1 VLGPRNLIRG
11 IKKAEGRETD
21 REQARGQGV
30 GGGDTQIRT
39 KRWRKT
45 KKTMM
50 GCRMRKKAK
59 EQDRGE

>member
-1 VLGPRNLIRG
+1 MLGPRNLIRG
-11 IKKAEGRETD
+11 IKKAEGREKHS
-21 REQARGQGV
+21 EQARGKGV

-45 KKTMM
+45 KKGM
-50 GCRMRKKAK
+50 GCRMRKKTK